1 MTHIW
6 LLSAGEPREERGLHD
21 FLRRRLSDP
30 HVLRVP
36 GWLSAIAIW
45 FYTWLHHRRL
55 AETWRQL
62 PGPSPT
68 TSDLAEQ
75 VSLLQRTLGKKYQCR
90 AVLRYL
96 SPDADE
102 VGAGIGRGERVV
114 LLPLLPHRGPALYS
128 AISAATAVLRKRGA
142 EISTIPS
149 YPEHRGYVTALSET
163 LRAAL
168 ADLARE
174 TADHQTR
181 YEVLFTAPL
190 PPGHK
195 SIPDEMRAELELTVA
210 AVIAEVGLV
219 RPHHLGFTAAL
230 IRMPQAVPSTAEQL
244 VAVGRGNA
252 AVVVP
257 LALPFEGSSTVVAL
271 DQALAGVAQEAGVWF
286 IRAAT
291 VSARPTFTRAL
302 TDLIRQAELEAGWR
316 GKED

>member
-6 LLSAGEPREERGLHD
+6 LLSAGEPSEERGLHD

-55 AETWRQL
+55 SETWRQL

-68 TSDLAEQ
+68 STALAEQ
-75 VSLLQRTLGKKYQCR
+75 ATLLQRTLGKKYQCR
-90 AVLRYL
+90 SVFRYQ
-96 SPDADE
+96 SPDASE
-102 VGAGIGRGERVV
+102 VGAGIGRGERVI

-128 AISAATAVLRKRGA
+128 AVSAATTVLRQRGA
-142 EISTIPS
+142 EVSTIPS
-149 YPEHRGYVTALSET
+149 YPEHRGYVIALAGT

-168 ADLARE
+168 ADLARDS
-174 TADHQTR
+174 AAHQTR

-195 SIPDEMRAELELTVA
+195 HIPEEMRAELEQTVA
-210 AVIAEVGLV
+210 AVVAEVGLV
-219 RPHHLGFTAAL
+219 RPHRLGFTAAL
-230 IRMPQAVPSTAEQL
+230 IRLPQAVPSTAQQIAAL
-244 VAVGRGNA
+244 GRGDA

-257 LALPFEGSSTVVAL
+257 LALPLEGSSTLVAL
-271 DQALAGVAQEAGVWF
+271 DQELAGIAEEAGVWF
-286 IRAAT
+286 IRAPT
-291 VSARPTFTRAL
+291 VSARPSFTRAL
-302 TDLIRQAELEAGWR
+302 TDLIHRAEHEAGWR
-316 GKED
+316 GGED